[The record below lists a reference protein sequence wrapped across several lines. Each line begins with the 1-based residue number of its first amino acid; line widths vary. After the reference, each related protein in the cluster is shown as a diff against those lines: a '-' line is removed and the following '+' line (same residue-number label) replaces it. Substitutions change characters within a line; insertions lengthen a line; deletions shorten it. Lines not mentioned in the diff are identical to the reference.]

1 MCVYLQSGMAIF
13 FYMDND
19 ATKAIV
25 AAFYDTADLIVR
37 EIRTEWVKADL
48 IFIDAMTDSQQIDL
62 NLIRP
67 LSEYRGEKLDYDGIK
82 GVATTGCAI
91 RLTDVDDGIK
101 SVSSGDAVL
110 ILEGQVIV
118 FGVRKGNVRAI
129 SEPPTSLVVKG
140 PREGF
145 VEDLKTNMV
154 LLRRRI
160 RSNKLIFMSLTAG
173 RFTET
178 NIVVAFVKGIAKEDI
193 VEKVTNRIKAVDTD
207 GIVDSS
213 AISKILEPRPYSLF
227 KQLGNT
233 EKPDVVADK
242 LLDGRVAILVD
253 GSPIAITLPFLL
265 IEDVQVTQDSY
276 NRNSRATFLRL
287 MRVFAIFFALILPAS
302 YVAVQMHQYQI
313 LPLQLLITVLN
324 ASEGIPFSPII
335 EMLVALVFFEIL
347 GEASVRMPRHVG
359 MALSV
364 VGAIVLGDTAV
375 KAGMLSSVTVL
386 IVAISG
392 IGIYTVPDEVG
403 VISVL
408 RMMLVI
414 VGGLLGI
421 YGILLSVIA
430 VVAYLTSIDCYGV
443 SYLSPFA
450 PIEDES
456 LRRSIVQYNL
466 TDKPYRDPAL
476 GLFNKKRLIIN
487 K

>member
-1 MCVYLQSGMAIF
+1 MDKNAI
-13 FYMDND
+13 
-19 ATKAIV
+19 TEKIR
-25 AAFYDTADLIVR
+25 AAFFNTFDLVVR
-37 EIRTEWVKADL
+37 EIRTEVINADL
-48 IFIDAMTDSQQIDL
+48 IFLDGMSDTQQIDL
-62 NLIRP
+62 SIIRP
-67 LSEYRGEKLDYDGIK
+67 LSEYRGENLNFEIIK
-82 GVATTGCAI
+82 GVVTSGCSI
-91 RLTDVDDGIK
+91 RLTDVDEGIK
-101 SVSSGDAVL
+101 SVSSGDALLVVNDD
-110 ILEGQVIV
+110 VIV

-145 VEDLKTNMV
+145 VEDVKTNMV

-160 RSNKLIFMSLTAG
+160 RSNKLIFLPITVG

-178 NIVVAFVKGIAKEDI
+178 SVVIAFVKAKTDLIEKIED
-193 VEKVTNRIKAVDTD
+193 KIKSIDTD

-213 AISKILEPRPYSLF
+213 AISKKLEPRPYSLF
-227 KQLGNT
+227 KQSGNT

-242 LLDGRVAILVD
+242 LLDGRVAIFVD

-265 IEDVQVTQDSY
+265 IEDLQVTQDSY

-287 MRVFAIFFALILPAS
+287 MRCFAIFFALLLPSA

-313 LPLQLLITVLN
+313 LPLQLLITVID

-403 VISVL
+403 VLSVL
-408 RMMLVI
+408 RMIFVVI
-414 VGGLLGI
+414 GGLLGI
-421 YGILLSVIA
+421 YGILLSVLA
-430 VVAYLTSIDCYGV
+430 VIAYLSGLDCYGV
-443 SYLSPFA
+443 PYLSPFA

-456 LRRSIVQYNL
+456 LRQSIAELNV
-466 TDKPYRDPAL
+466 TDKPFRTPAL
-476 GLFNKKRLIIN
+476 KLNNKRKLI
-487 K
+487 